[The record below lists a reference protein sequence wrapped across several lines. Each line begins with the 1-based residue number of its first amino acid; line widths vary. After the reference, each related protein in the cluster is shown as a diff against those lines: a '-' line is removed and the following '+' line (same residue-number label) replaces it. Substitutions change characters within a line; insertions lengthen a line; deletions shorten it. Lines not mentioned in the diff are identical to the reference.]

1 MLRKVTSVICV
12 LCILLTSFAIATP
25 VYAETTAVRARKM
38 VSVVYDDSGS
48 MEGDRWVYANYAT
61 QALIALLDESD
72 ELYITYMSEPDK
84 AYKKSLKNIENTID
98 DMGNWSQSS
107 GTPGESIDTAK
118 KALDNISE
126 KDESVQF
133 WLVVMT
139 DGDITFDSGTTT
151 QSKLDSYKGD
161 KMSNGSALNVVYLRM
176 GVSSVDIQDDKSN
189 GLYEFKAEND
199 KDIGPAIF
207 DMASLVSGRI
217 DVENLKQIDD
227 KTISFSSKL
236 PAYSFSFLVHQSHAK
251 VESVTSNE
259 LSLKIDRNV
268 GLNAKDPF
276 GETTLTQYGSAGMAS
291 LKNSSG
297 VYQVLQSGTYIVKF
311 SESVNIK
318 DLLVQYEPAIG
329 LKMDV
334 FKDNNVVDDTD
345 KLSLDDEIGVC
356 IKPVISG
363 TDTEIPMEHFPN
375 GTTWSIEY
383 IVDGNVVD
391 SASGTELNAVK
402 LKKGENVIRGYLQLP
417 GYSPLVVEVVFDITE
432 IIYNFGIDVEQPSPL
447 SYLRGNIEDGSEQ
460 GDEVKFYVT
469 NDGVPL
475 SAEAIKDLDIDLI
488 VTDVNCD
495 DSNITG
501 FWNRLGKWKVNCTIQ
516 QNDDGSFTLVPKK
529 YVVFTAFLILAGD
542 YTVDVALS
550 VDESITAQGEFS
562 VIPMPSDWYDLIKL
576 TISLLLLAYIF
587 HLIFKPKFHGETV
600 NYDMYKMLED
610 GGGVSQRAFDCKDL
624 KLTTGLFKI
633 SRASRCKFHDL
644 EIVAESGRVII
655 VTDKSIAK
663 TVYAYGS
670 DSSSPTQRLSRIVK
684 NLSVT
689 EQDNGESVATDLA
702 LSGTNEQQRLYFKTS
717 KTDRYIWCMW
727 LS

>member
-1 MLRKVTSVICV
+1 MLRKIISIICV
-12 LCILLTSFAIATP
+12 LCILLTTFAVATP
-25 VYAETTAVRARKM
+25 VYAETTAVRARKI

-48 MEGDRWVYANYAT
+48 MGGDRWVYANYAT
-61 QALIALLDESD
+61 QALITLLDESD

-84 AYKKSLKNIENTID
+84 AYKKSLKNIKNTVD
-98 DMGNWSQSS
+98 DMSNWNQSS

-118 KALDNISE
+118 RALD
-126 KDESVQF
+126 SVTEIDSNAQF

-139 DGDITFDSGTTT
+139 DGAINFDSGMTT
-151 QSKLDSYKGD
+151 QNKLNSYKGD
-161 KMSNGSALNVVYLRM
+161 KMPNGSSLNVVYLRM
-176 GVSSVDIQDDKSN
+176 GESSSDVQEDTSN
-189 GLYEFKAEND
+189 GLYTFHAKND

-251 VESVTSNE
+251 VQSVTSNE
-259 LSLKIDRNV
+259 TSLKIDRNV
-268 GLNAKDPF
+268 NLNAKEPF
-276 GETTLTQYGSAGMAS
+276 GGTTLTQYGSSGMAS

-297 VYQVLQSGTYIVKF
+297 VYQVLPNGTYTVKF

-329 LKMDV
+329 LKMDI
-334 FKDNNVVDDTD
+334 FKDNNIVNDTD
-345 KLSLDDEIGVC
+345 TLSMDDEINIS

-363 TDTEIPMEHFPN
+363 TDTEIPIEDFPS
-375 GTTWSIEY
+375 GTIWSIEY
-383 IVDGNVVD
+383 IVDGNVAD

-402 LKKGENVIRGYLQLP
+402 IKKGENVIRGYLQLP
-417 GYSPLVVEVVFDITE
+417 GYSPLIIEVVFDITQ

-447 SYLRGNIEDGSEQ
+447 SYLRASLGDGSEQ
-460 GDEVKFYVT
+460 GDNIKFYIT
-469 NDGVPL
+469 NDGTRL
-475 SAEAIKDLDIDLI
+475 SPEAIKDLGIDLI
-488 VTDVNCD
+488 VTDVICD

-516 QNDDGSFTLVPKK
+516 QNDDGSFTLIPKK
-529 YVVFTAFLILAGD
+529 HVVFTAFLILAGD

-550 VDESITAQGEFS
+550 VDETITAQGTFS
-562 VIPMPSDWYDLIKL
+562 VVPSPSDWFDLIKL
-576 TISLLLLAYIF
+576 TISLLLLAYIL

-600 NYDMYKMLED
+600 NYDMYKMTED
-610 GGGVSQRAFDCKDL
+610 GGGISQRAFDCKDL

-644 EIVAESGRVII
+644 EIVAESGRTII

-670 DSSSPTQRLSRIVK
+670 DGLSPTQRLSRIAK
-684 NLSVT
+684 NLLET
-689 EQDNGESVATDLA
+689 ERENGETVATDLD

-717 KTDRYIWCMW
+717 KTDKHIWCIW